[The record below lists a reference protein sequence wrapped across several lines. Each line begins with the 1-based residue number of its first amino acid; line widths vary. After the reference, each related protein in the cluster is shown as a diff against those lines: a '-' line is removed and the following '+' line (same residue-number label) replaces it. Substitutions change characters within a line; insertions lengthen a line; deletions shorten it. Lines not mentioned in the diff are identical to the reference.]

1 MTLSMPDLQMQ
12 LRELRT
18 QHAAGKLSSAKY
30 HAARKTL
37 ERQLIELVVEGDG
50 DVPVQ
55 AASGVVAAR
64 SGLSLYAG
72 LTVVV
77 LILASAGY
85 AWTGSPDH
93 IFEPPAATATAAPAA
108 SHEMGQAQMEAMTE
122 RLAERLKTRPDDADG
137 WLMLGRSYG
146 ALGRHAEALNAF
158 ERVMKLMPDDAG
170 VLADYA
176 DAMAAKNGRSLDA
189 AAMQY
194 VDKALRIDPNHLKAL
209 ALAGTAAFN
218 RGDFAAA
225 VQYWDRAV
233 QAGPGDHPMV
243 QQLRA
248 GVTEA
253 RERGGLPAAVPA
265 NTSLAAAAPAVLTGT
280 VSLAPALQ
288 GQASPDDTVFI
299 FARAASGSRMP
310 LAIVRTRVRDLP
322 YRYTLDDSLAMSP
335 AARLSSVASV
345 VVGARVSKSA
355 QATPQPGDLEG
366 LSAPTANHG
375 QGLNI
380 VIAEVVKELP
390 K

>member
-146 ALGRHAEALNAF
+146 ALGRHAEALSAF

-218 RGDFAAA
+218 RGDFAGA

>member
-146 ALGRHAEALNAF
+146 ALGRHAEALSAF

>member
-55 AASGVVAAR
+55 ATSGVVAAR

-146 ALGRHAEALNAF
+146 ALGRHAEALSAF

-265 NTSLAAAAPAVLTGT
+265 NTSLAAAVPAVLTGT